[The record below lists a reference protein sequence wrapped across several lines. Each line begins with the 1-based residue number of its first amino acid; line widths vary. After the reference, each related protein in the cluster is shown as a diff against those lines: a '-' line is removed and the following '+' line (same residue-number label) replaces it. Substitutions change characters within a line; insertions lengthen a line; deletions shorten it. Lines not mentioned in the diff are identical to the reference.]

1 MNLKHPFSYH
11 LPELTVVITPA
22 DKMTP
27 TQVLKSRKRGKH
39 IKKEI

>member
-1 MNLKHPFSYH
+1 MNLKHPHSYH

-22 DKMTP
+22 DKKTP
-27 TQVLKSRKRGKH
+27 KFRKSMKHGKH